1 MAVIVFSSPPPGMD
15 GEERLLITKVQDYA
29 DLKSSDTATTR
40 TFCRVVGI
48 TGGSA

>member
-1 MAVIVFSSPPPGMD
+1 MNFSSPPGMD

-29 DLKSSDTATTR
+29 DLTAPAAATTPIR
-40 TFCRVVGI
+40 RRVAGI

>member
-1 MAVIVFSSPPPGMD
+1 MI
-15 GEERLLITKVQDYA
+15 KVQDYA
-29 DLKSSDTATTR
+29 DLKTPDTPTTR